1 MAPHSSTLAWKIPW
15 TEESGRLQS
24 MGSLRVGHDWATS
37 LSCLGEGNGNPLQ
50 CSCLE
55 NPRDGGA
62 WWAAIYGVTQSWTRL
77 KWLSS
82 STCHH
87 VAINLLTVEKVPLMM
102 GNSQVLLVLWPR
114 PFFYWEL
121 LVERWEKMKILENF
135 SQKPLQQEFST
146 LYLLLELPLLK
157 AASVWKMEFALLV
170 WCTSCGI
177 WYVFPIKRN
186 LLGNSPHC
194 YSQPWGKT
202 LFFGLW
208 GGLVFPF
215 LSSWST
221 CWCEGKL
228 SLTLDDPVF
237 SPFKLP
243 IFLILVTPHWR
254 SLLGED
260 QISPFMLEKQKDLYF
275 GIWIRVV
282 SSWLISM

>member
-1 MAPHSSTLAWKIPW
+1 M
-15 TEESGRLQS
+15 
-24 MGSLRVGHDWATS
+24 
-37 LSCLGEGNGNPLQ
+37 
-50 CSCLE
+50 
-55 NPRDGGA
+55 
-62 WWAAIYGVTQSWTRL
+62 
-77 KWLSS
+77 
-82 STCHH
+82 
-87 VAINLLTVEKVPLMM
+87 AINLLTVEKAPIMT
-102 GNSQVLLVLWPR
+102 GNSQVLLIFWPR

-121 LVERWEKMKILENF
+121 LVERWEKMKILETF
-135 SQKPLQQEFST
+135 TYQKPLQQKFST

-170 WCTSCGI
+170 WCTCCGI
-177 WYVFPIKRN
+177 WYVYPIKRN

-202 LFFGLW
+202 LFFGLGRVW
-208 GGLVFPF
+208 FFRSLLLGQHVGVR
-215 LSSWST
+215 
-221 CWCEGKL
+221 GKL
-228 SLTLDDPVF
+228 SLILDDPVF